1 MSKLTRKKKEFILKL
16 EKGKQN
22 KWKKRKCEER
32 MRERNR
38 RKDGP
43 C

>member
-16 EKGKQN
+16 EKGK
-22 KWKKRKCEER
+22 KRKCEGR